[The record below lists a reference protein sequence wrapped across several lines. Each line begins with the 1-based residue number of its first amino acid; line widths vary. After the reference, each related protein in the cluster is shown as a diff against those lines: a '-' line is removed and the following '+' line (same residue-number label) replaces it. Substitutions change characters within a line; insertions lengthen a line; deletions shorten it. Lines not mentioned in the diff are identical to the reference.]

1 MYYPILKSKQYEL
14 AALKELVGHIPVD
27 KVCPILEPVN
37 LNLAPLA
44 NTVSELATAGISS
57 WVVINPSQGEFVNG
71 SGANITGSLISH
83 LAKKGIN
90 TSSFIPCVKIRDATD
105 VSAIALLRSLTT
117 PFVAYVEGLITP
129 SLKSDLMQASVVA
142 LNPEK
147 TNHSMW
153 DSLPRV
159 VLFHDGF
166 DKKTRNLDY
175 GVESYYSNYHAEY
188 RLRPNAIGF
197 GDYTILGER
206 FSEGGGPAFVV
217 TLHFSYLD
225 PSRLNK
231 MYVRHFSS
239 YSDNGSQSDPGGK
252 FREALDLLVAYV
264 STNPTKFINTSGMQD
279 FMVLHG
285 TRHYPGLGVVKKI
298 SIKHH
303 IQTLSGW

>member
-37 LNLAPLA
+37 LSLAPLA
-44 NTVSELATAGISS
+44 NTVFELATAGITS
-57 WVVINPSQGEFVNG
+57 WVVVNPSQGEFATG
-71 SGANITGSLISH
+71 SGANITGSLITH
-83 LAKKGIN
+83 IAKKGIG
-90 TSSFIPCVKIRDATD
+90 SFIPCVKVRDAAD
-105 VSAIALLRSLTT
+105 VSAVALLKSLTE
-117 PFVAYVEGLITP
+117 PFVAYIEGPITP
-129 SLKSDLMQASVVA
+129 SLKSDLMRASVVA

-147 TNHSMW
+147 TDHSIW
-153 DSLPRV
+153 GSLPRV

-175 GVESYYSNYHAEY
+175 GVESYYSNYHTQY
-188 RLRPNAIGF
+188 RLHPNAIGF

-225 PSRLNK
+225 PSRLNQ

-252 FREALDLLVAYV
+252 FREALDLLVSYV
-264 STNPTKFINTSGMQD
+264 FANPTKFINTAGWQD
-279 FMVLHG
+279 FVALHG